1 MTRPVPLLLAA
12 LALAVPLSLLAGQVW
27 INPLDP
33 NLPGAIPILFE
44 LRAPR
49 AVLALVIGAGL
60 GAGGSAMQGYLRNPL
75 ADPGLFGI
83 APMAALLASLSLR
96 PGT

>member
-44 LRAPR
+44 LRAPALCSR
-49 AVLALVIGAGL
+49 WSSALDLAL
-60 GAGGSAMQGYLRNPL
+60 
-75 ADPGLFGI
+75 
-83 APMAALLASLSLR
+83 AAQRCRAICAIR
-96 PGT
+96 